1 MAGQTAIPP
10 AAVGTL
16 RGGAAATVVA
26 AALALVSALT
36 SLDWGP
42 RYGPIAV
49 TIAGLV
55 PALYGV
61 LDQLGGQPGQ
71 SGLVAGHDVT
81 PQPAIG
87 EPIAVTLEQFEPAQ
101 PVLDPDVWGEAVA
114 QAILR
119 SIDKL
124 ASRPA

>member
-16 RGGAAATVVA
+16 RGGAAAGVVVA
-26 AALALVSALT
+26 ALGLITALT
-36 SLDWGP
+36 SLDWGKYAP
-42 RYGPIAV
+42 AAAA
-49 TIAGLV
+49 IAGLV

-81 PQPAIG
+81 PQPPVFGIG
-87 EPIAVTLEQFEPAQ
+87 EPLTLAEPIQ
-101 PVLDPDVWGEAVA
+101 PVIDPDAWGEAVA
-114 QAILR
+114 EAIIR